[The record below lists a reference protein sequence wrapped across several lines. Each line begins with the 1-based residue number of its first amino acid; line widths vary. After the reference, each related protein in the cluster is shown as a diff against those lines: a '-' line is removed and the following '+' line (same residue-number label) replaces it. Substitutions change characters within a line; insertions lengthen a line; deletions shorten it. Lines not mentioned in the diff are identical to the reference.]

1 MPPVVVRG
9 AVCGAAALL
18 VLAGCAGSK
27 SPSAKVPAPA
37 PAASSPTPSATSGQ
51 TAVTNNCAGVVAATT
66 SALASYPDVGVAD
79 SDECRSLD
87 ITTKLTKADVAT
99 AQKIC
104 EAASTIGYAGSILN
118 VNVNGVNGVK
128 NVELSISVKGARC
141 IGEP

>member
-1 MPPVVVRG
+1 MPPVVVRA

-27 SPSAKVPAPA
+27 SPSVKAPA

-51 TAVTNNCAGVVAATT
+51 TSVTNNCAGVVAATT
-66 SALASYPDVGVAD
+66 SALASYPDVGVAG

-104 EAASTIGYAGSILN
+104 EAASAIGYAGSILN
-118 VNVNGVNGVK
+118 VNVNGLK

>member
-18 VLAGCAGSK
+18 LLAGCAGSK
-27 SPSAKVPAPA
+27 SPSVKAPA

-51 TAVTNNCAGVVAATT
+51 TSVTNNCAGVVAATT
-66 SALASYPDVGVAD
+66 SALASYPDVGVAG

-104 EAASTIGYAGSILN
+104 EAASAIGYAGSILN
-118 VNVNGVNGVK
+118 VNVNGVK